1 MKRTKKMIAMAM
13 TAVLTL
19 SVGINAFAIDS
30 TNPETNGNKTAFDA
44 WVSSVWNNQ
53 KYDYTSVSMTPGATA
68 SELNFAWYAT
78 SAPAAAVRIAKN
90 PEMTDS
96 VMVFDAAG
104 NKDINLVNQ
113 DSSATYT
120 KAVRVTVKQ
129 LEEETTYYYQ
139 YTNDKNDSGSWS
151 AATKVVTGD
160 TSNFKMIYV
169 GDPQIGS
176 SGDVAHD
183 AFNWD
188 RTLDL
193 ALQKDNDIDFILS
206 AGDQVEDQR
215 ENATDNDD
223 AEVQYAGYLSA
234 SVLENVPLATA
245 IGNHESNG
253 EFYNNHFNNPNQ
265 TGKGTT
271 TAGGDYYFSYGN
283 TLFISLNSN
292 NTNGAE
298 HDEAMQAAVASN
310 PTAKWRIVMFHHDIY
325 GSGAPHADTDG
336 AAKRT
341 YLAPLMD
348 KYNVDVC
355 LMGHDHAYSRT
366 YQILDGKAVD
376 YEVSANGTIADPQG
390 TLYMTANSASGSK
403 YYELSTVQQYYIAAR
418 SQDAL
423 PTYSTIEMTDNSFQ
437 IKTYRVQ
444 DNGTV
449 EDIGDGIKL
458 TKNVDKVSLYN
469 LIQEGQAAADEMTQE
484 KATPSTWNT
493 LQNALTA
500 ANTLLE
506 TNLDN
511 DIVSKTKNNN
521 QALLKN
527 EELDET
533 YLALLNA
540 MNGLK
545 AKGNAEALNQ
555 AIEEAEALVNEA
567 VIGTEAGQYPESAK
581 TELLGVI
588 NVAKTIAASVESDQS
603 AMDEMAVVLANAV
616 STFKGKVIPVTAGT
630 GDSDGSSDGNH
641 DSDSTASNTNHAD
654 ESKLPQTGDSM
665 SIAVV
670 AILAL
675 AGAGMGTAV
684 IIRKAKGN
692 K

>member
-13 TAVLTL
+13 AAALTL
-19 SVGINAFAIDS
+19 SAGINAFAIDS

-44 WVSSVWNNQ
+44 WVSSVWNGQ

-68 SELNFAWYAT
+68 SELNFAWYAV
-78 SAPAAAVRIAKN
+78 SAPAAAVRVAKN

-104 NKDINLVNQ
+104 NKDIDLTNQ
-113 DSSATYT
+113 DSSAAYT

-129 LEEETTYYYQ
+129 LEEKTTYYYQ
-139 YTNDKNDSGSWS
+139 YTNNKNDGSSWS
-151 AATKVVTGD
+151 TAAKVTTGD
-160 TSNFKMIYV
+160 TSNFKMMYV

-188 RTLDL
+188 RTLEL

-206 AGDQVEDQR
+206 AGDQVEHQADSS
-215 ENATDNDD
+215 TDNKD

-234 SVLENVPLATA
+234 SVLKNIPVATT
-245 IGNHESNG
+245 IGNHEARG

-271 TAGGDYYFSYGN
+271 AAGGDYYFSYGN

-298 HDEAMQAAVASN
+298 HDEAMQAAIASN

-325 GSGAPHADTDG
+325 GSGAPHADSDG

-366 YQILDGKAVD
+366 YQILDGKAID
-376 YEVSANGTIADPQG
+376 YDVSENGAIADPQG
-390 TLYMTANSASGSK
+390 TLYMTANSATGSK
-403 YYELSTVQQYYIAAR
+403 YYELSSTQQYYIADR

-423 PTYSTIEMTDNSFQ
+423 PTYSAIEMTDNSFQ
-437 IKTYRVQ
+437 IKTYKVL

-484 KATPSTWNT
+484 KATPSTWSA
-493 LQNALTA
+493 LQSALA
-500 ANTLLE
+500 ASNTLLE
-506 TNLDN
+506 TNLDS
-511 DIVSKTKNNN
+511 DIVSKTKNNS
-521 QALLKN
+521 QALLTN
-527 EELDET
+527 ESLDET

-540 MNGLK
+540 VNGLK
-545 AKGNAEALNQ
+545 AKGDATALGQ
-555 AIEEAEALVNEA
+555 AIEEAQKLADEA
-567 VIGTEAGQYPESAK
+567 VTGTEVGQYPESAK
-581 TELLGVI
+581 AELLGVI
-588 NVAKTIAASVESDQS
+588 KVAKTIAASVESDQS
-603 AMDEMAVVLANAV
+603 AMDEIAVVLASAV
-616 STFKGKVIPVTAGT
+616 NTFKGKVVTVVAGDGSGNGSAGT
-630 GDSDGSSDGNH
+630 DN
-641 DSDSTASNTNHAD
+641 STNSAD
-654 ESKLPQTGDSM
+654 NSKLPQTGDPM
-665 SIAVV
+665 SLAVV
-670 AILAL
+670 AVLAL
-675 AGAGMGTAV
+675 AGAGMGAAV
-684 IIRKAKGN
+684 IVRKVRNGK
-692 K
+692 